1 MTTKLVQKQLLSG
14 SREFEITDDVIY
26 VRIKSLLKEQ
36 QLSIDLSTLDP
47 EPVIN
52 GSELEFFNP
61 HKGRPVFS
69 LLLNKPNKTEFNAF
83 INSLKQAISG
93 ETSDSLS
100 EEKAQSALARNMH
113 EEPPE
118 FAEAGRSHEKASFTP
133 IIVERLS
140 EDIDMLNTYVDAD
153 DIQPLMNAL
162 ETLKAEPANEA
173 AYNKALEAFN
183 NLGFTQGAVLT
194 YAHYFKVLVSESMD

>member
-14 SREFEITDDVIY
+14 SREFEITDDILY

-36 QLSIDLSTLDP
+36 QLSVDLSTLDP

-61 HKGRPVFS
+61 HKGRTVFS
-69 LLLNKPNKTEFNAF
+69 LLLNKPNSKEFNAF
-83 INSLKQAISG
+83 VSSLKQAISG
-93 ETSDSLS
+93 ETTESVSA
-100 EEKAQSALARNMH
+100 EKAQSALAMNMH

-118 FAEAGRSHEKASFTP
+118 FTEAGRSHEKAAFEP

-140 EDIDMLNTYVDAD
+140 EDIDMLNTYVKD
-153 DIQPLMNAL
+153 DEIKPLMSAL
-162 ETLKAEPANEA
+162 ETLKTEPDNEA
-173 AYNKALEAFN
+173 AYNKAFEAFN
-183 NLGFTQGAVLT
+183 NLGITQGAVLT